1 MKKIV
6 GDLLKNRNIEESL
19 KKYTGGF
26 MKINNKY
33 ALIRLAMNY
42 YTYYVSVSE
51 DGGMVA
57 PGFNM
62 LKLSMKQL
70 KSMSMAE
77 MIFRKILR
85 N

>member
-1 MKKIV
+1 
-6 GDLLKNRNIEESL
+6 
-19 KKYTGGF
+19 
-26 MKINNKY
+26 
-33 ALIRLAMNY
+33 MNY

-57 PGFNM
+57 PGLMNM

-70 KSMSMAE
+70 KNMPMGQK
-77 MIFRKILR
+77 IFQKILQ

>member
-42 YTYYVSVSE
+42 YTYYGSSR
-51 DGGMVA
+51 
-57 PGFNM
+57 F
-62 LKLSMKQL
+62 
-70 KSMSMAE
+70 
-77 MIFRKILR
+77 
-85 N
+85 